1 MSKKPDSFFGW
12 LGRQVGFV
20 SKAIKTDVK
29 PLPSSS
35 SEQQQQPSPPPPPKV
50 LFRADNVEEAPHPAD
65 PSLTLRRTTIDEV
78 ITKPIESEQKNA

>member
-20 SKAIKTDVK
+20 GKAIKTDVK
-29 PLPSSS
+29 PLPAPAQPQQSSS
-35 SEQQQQPSPPPPPKV
+35 SPPPSKV
-50 LFRADNVEEAPHPAD
+50 VFRADNVEEAPHPAD

-78 ITKPIESEQKNA
+78 ITRTTESQEHP